1 LARERYRSAL
11 AGRSAA
17 TLLALVAAAAVAL
30 LAASSADAAT
40 TRHPILFVH
49 GVEGTGAQFESQ
61 KLRFT
66 SNGYPASWIDEVDYD
81 STRGAA
87 DRSAVNA
94 QIDRRIAAL
103 KQRTGSS
110 KVDVVAHSLG
120 TFVTHDYLT
129 DPVQGAARRAN
140 LAHYIN
146 VDGQS
151 ANPGVRTLAVWAGI
165 PLSGAASL
173 GPRHMDGAQN
183 VTIPNQTHVQTCT
196 SRESFARYFEFLTGK
211 SPAHDI
217 VRRRGAIKVAG
228 RALTFPQNQGLAG
241 ATIQVWPLTADG
253 HRATSAPVASVA
265 VTDGAE
271 GGGAWGPV
279 TVQAGKRYE
288 FTAVRLGVGTL
299 HYYYEPFVR
308 RDDTLR
314 LLDSEALI
322 AYTGLRPGSVSS
334 AHIRYKEL
342 WGDRPGQ
349 TDDLRIDGTSVC
361 TATLCPTRK
370 TVNAFFAF
378 DRNHDGR
385 TDLSTPDPVL
395 GNVPFVAGG
404 DVFVPS
410 SPTAAGTVRFQLRSR
425 GAGPLRTVETP
436 NWDAQT
442 DGALIQWNDFEP
454 SEVEA
459 ASTASARLSLAASPR
474 VAAIGCH
481 RFAFRVTSRSRTVA
495 GARITFGGG
504 RVRSDSRG
512 RATMR
517 VCFHRA
523 GRYRARATKS
533 GYRSANTRVVV
544 RRRPR
549 HPAFTG

>member
-1 LARERYRSAL
+1 MRYRSDL
-11 AGRSAA
+11 AGRLA
-17 TLLALVAAAAVAL
+17 TAGLALVAAAAVAL
-30 LAASSADAAT
+30 LAASGAHAAT

-87 DRSAVNA
+87 ERSAVNA

-103 KQRTGSS
+103 KQRTGSF

-120 TFVTHDYLT
+120 TFVMHDYLT
-129 DPVQGAARRAN
+129 NPVRGAARRAN
-140 LAHYIN
+140 VAHYIN
-146 VDGQS
+146 VDRQS
-151 ANPGVRTLAVWAGI
+151 ANPGVPTLAIWAGI
-165 PLSGAASL
+165 PLSGAARL
-173 GPRHMDGAQN
+173 GSRHMDGAQN
-183 VTIPNQTHVQTCT
+183 VTIPTQTHVQTCT
-196 SRESFARYFEFLTGK
+196 SRESFVQYFRFLSGK
-211 SPAHDI
+211 RPAHDI

-228 RALTFPQNQGLAG
+228 RALTFPENQGLAG

-265 VTDGAE
+265 VTDGSE
-271 GGGAWGPV
+271 GGGGGGPV

-288 FTAVRLGVGTL
+288 FTALRAGVGTL

-308 RDDTLR
+308 SDDTLR
-314 LLDSEALI
+314 LLDSQALI
-322 AYTGLRPGSVSS
+322 AYTALRPGSVSS
-334 AHIRYKEL
+334 ATVRYKEL

-361 TATLCPTRK
+361 TATICPAGK

-378 DRNHDGR
+378 DRNRDGK
-385 TDLSTPDPVL
+385 TDLSTPDPVF

-404 DVFVPS
+404 DLFVPS
-410 SPTAAGTVRFQLRSR
+410 SPTAAATVTLQLRSR
-425 GAGPLRTVETP
+425 AARPLRTAKTRT
-436 NWDAQT
+436 WDAQT
-442 DGALIQWNDFEP
+442 YRPPIQWNYFEP

-459 ASTASARLSLAASPR
+459 ASTGSARLALAASPL
-474 VAAIGCH
+474 VAAVGCH

-495 GARITFGGG
+495 GARIRLGGG

-512 RATMR
+512 RATLR

-533 GYRSANTRVVV
+533 GYRSAHTRVIV
-544 RRRPR
+544 RRRSR
-549 HPAFTG
+549 HPSFTG